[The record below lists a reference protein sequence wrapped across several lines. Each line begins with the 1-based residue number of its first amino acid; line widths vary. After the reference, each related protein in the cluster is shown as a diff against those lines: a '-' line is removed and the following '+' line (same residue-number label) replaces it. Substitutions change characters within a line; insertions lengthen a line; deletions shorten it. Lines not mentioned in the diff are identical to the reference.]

1 MTPPF
6 IEPGWHLPG
15 VTALSTT
22 RVGGSSAAPYDSFN
36 LGHHVDD
43 QPSAVDAN
51 RSRLLSALPAG
62 AQIQWLQQV
71 HGNEVIRA
79 GEGGY
84 PEGDACWT
92 DQPGVACAVLTADCL
107 PVLLAAED
115 GGVVAAAHAG
125 WRGMLAGVLEATV
138 AAMDVDPMRLMAWMG
153 PAIGPQAFEVG
164 SEVRDAFLDIDPVG
178 NAFVAADGQDK
189 YLANLYQLARYRLA
203 QAGVNRIQGGN
214 RCTYTEA
221 DQFFSYRR
229 DGQTGRM
236 ASVIVINP
244 R

>member
-1 MTPPF
+1 MMPPF

-22 RVGGSSAAPYDSFN
+22 RGGGASLSPFDSFN
-36 LGHHVDD
+36 LGHHVNDE
-43 QPSAVDAN
+43 PAAVESN
-51 RSRLLSALPAG
+51 RQRLVAALPVETR
-62 AQIQWLQQV
+62 IQWLQQV
-71 HGNEVIRA
+71 HGNAVIRA

-84 PEGDACWT
+84 PEADACWT

-115 GGVVAAAHAG
+115 GRVVAAAHAG
-125 WRGMLAGVLEATV
+125 WRGLLAGVLESTV
-138 AAMDVDPMRLMAWMG
+138 AAMGVDPMRLMAWMG
-153 PAIGPQAFEVG
+153 PAIGPETFEVG
-164 SEVRDAFLDIDPVG
+164 AEVRDAFLDTAAVAD
-178 NAFVAADGQDK
+178 AFVPGQEPGK

-203 QAGVNRIQGGN
+203 QVGVNRIHGGN

-244 R
+244 